1 VSTNSITPAMGMDRP
16 GRERSSHGRFLPTGA
31 RRCKGSL
38 GHVVSVSAPAVGAG
52 QTPDAEVNVVPTDR
66 QPEGARRGG
75 LTTLDPGGWD
85 DRRLTRS
92 R

>member
-1 VSTNSITPAMGMDRP
+1 VSPNSITSAGGMDPP
-16 GRERSSHGRFLPTGA
+16 GRDGSSHWRFLPTGA
-31 RRCKGSL
+31 RRCEGSL
-38 GHVVSVSAPAVGAG
+38 GHLASVSVPAAAAG

-85 DRRLTRS
+85 NRRLTRS
-92 R
+92 G

>member
-1 VSTNSITPAMGMDRP
+1 VTTNPITPADGMDRP

-31 RRCKGSL
+31 RRCEGSL
-38 GHVVSVSAPAVGAG
+38 GHVARVSAPAVEAG
-52 QTPDAEVNVVPTDR
+52 QTPDTEVNVVPTAAS
-66 QPEGARRGG
+66 PEGARRGG